1 MELLTLKL
9 KRPVGSWGAYYY
21 SNDGD
26 ERIRLFDFSNN
37 NWYGDNVEKCR
48 IFYMDFLNAVLG
60 LSKVCRVSKEPGA
73 FDIPTKDEDDKNTTE
88 KWSTIWARS
97 ADEGDLDI
105 AV

>member
-1 MELLTLKL
+1 
-9 KRPVGSWGAYYY
+9 
-21 SNDGD
+21 
-26 ERIRLFDFSNN
+26 
-37 NWYGDNVEKCR
+37 
-48 IFYMDFLNAVLG
+48 MDFLNAVLG